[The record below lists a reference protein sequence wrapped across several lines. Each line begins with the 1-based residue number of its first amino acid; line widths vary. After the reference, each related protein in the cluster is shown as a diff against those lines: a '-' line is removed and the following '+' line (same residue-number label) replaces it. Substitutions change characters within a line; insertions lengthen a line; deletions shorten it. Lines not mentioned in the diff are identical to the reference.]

1 VPHRADLW
9 IHAQTTSF
17 RPPLCNPQSAIRNPQ
32 SAICLLPFTGSTTS
46 GTYSGSLTY
55 GGTSIGTF
63 SAAGYSSTLTVT
75 LSGASLAAVQALI
88 RAVTFNNTNTYNP
101 STNTRTLQFT
111 LAGANQTVSCSV
123 NIVAV
128 NDAPQISLG
137 GGVGYTER
145 SAAVQIASAAT
156 VTDDVTTLV
165 GRTITVSFSGTADSQ
180 ATLAVKNVG
189 TGAQQIGVSGSN
201 ITYSGTTM
209 ATFTGGSAGSP
220 LVISVGSNAS
230 LAAIQAMV
238 RQITYVSDNHN
249 PAASYTLSVAF
260 NDGDGLTTTA
270 NKTINVTAID
280 EPLDPHDDVIELV
293 APASG
298 STYTVAGRFG
308 ERRSR
313 HVLYIRTRRSRGPRH
328 RHSHHRRRIHLYA
341 QQRREWQ

>member
-1 VPHRADLW
+1 MDPRANDLVP
-9 IHAQTTSF
+9 
-17 RPPLCNPQSAIRNPQ
+17 PPALQSAIRNPQ
-32 SAICLLPFTGSTTS
+32 SAICLLPFTGSTNS
-46 GTYSGSLTY
+46 GTYGGSLTY

-63 SAAGYSSTLTVT
+63 SGAGYNVGGTTNGTLTVN

-101 STNTRTLQFT
+101 ATNTRTLLFT

-165 GRTITVSFSGTADSQ
+165 GRTITVSFSGTVDSQ

-189 TGAQQIGVSGSN
+189 TGSQQIGVSGSN

-209 ATFTGGSAGSP
+209 ATFSGGTAGSP
-220 LVISVGSNAS
+220 LVISLRSNAS

-249 PAASYTLSVAF
+249 PAASYTLSLAF

-270 NKTINVTAID
+270 NKIVNVTSID

-298 STYTVAGRFG
+298 STYTVAAPG
-308 ERRSR
+308 
-313 HVLYIRTRRSRGPRH
+313 VLANDDPDTSYTVGLAIPA
-328 RHSHHRRRIHLYA
+328 A
-341 QQRREWQ
+341 QGTVTLTTGGGFT

>member
-1 VPHRADLW
+1 
-9 IHAQTTSF
+9 
-17 RPPLCNPQSAIRNPQ
+17 
-32 SAICLLPFTGSTTS
+32 
-46 GTYSGSLTY
+46 
-55 GGTSIGTF
+55 
-63 SAAGYSSTLTVT
+63 
-75 LSGASLAAVQALI
+75 
-88 RAVTFNNTNTYNP
+88 
-101 STNTRTLQFT
+101 
-111 LAGANQTVSCSV
+111 V

-128 NDAPQISLG
+128 NDAPQISLV

-165 GRTITVSFSGTADSQ
+165 GRTITVSFSGAADSQ

-201 ITYSGTTM
+201 ITYSGATM
-209 ATFTGGSAGSP
+209 ATFSGGTAGSP
-220 LVISVGSNAS
+220 LVISLGGNAS
-230 LAAIQAMV
+230 LAAIQTMV

-249 PAASYTLSVAF
+249 PAASYTLSLAF

-298 STYTVAGRFG
+298 STYTVAAPG
-308 ERRSR
+308 
-313 HVLYIRTRRSRGPRH
+313 VLANDDPDTSYTLGLAIPAAQGTVTLTTGGGFTYTPNSGASGSDSFAYTIANDPTLHFVTVNMPPAAGTTSGSGWIRLTTHNVKEGTDFSEYVTVELLGTLASNETLQVDLSTFDFSGPAA
-328 RHSHHRRRIHLYA
+328 A
-341 QQRREWQ
+341 QLIDPCFVI